1 MNFWLDPSLFSKFF
15 ASDEHDLVFREA
27 VEVFTQK
34 IFGLTSHQFFPQHQK
49 MLQELRNL
57 LSPANIASHH
67 AEAVACAIEEEMDRF
82 AAEHLEHTQELEL
95 ELLTQQIMFHAALR
109 VVYGQFFRKKFGNRV
124 FDLFFVFDDNFELAA
139 SPIPNAFLRTFSR
152 ARNELLEIFQYSL
165 CHDSEDR
172 LVGSRDGNMLQ
183 GAIVERAL
191 NVLTT
196 SSTNG
201 QSLAHLHP
209 NLLLTI
215 LWAVQANTLQGTY
228 WTLGYLLCPGNEEY
242 IRDIRRLVEG
252 QPTSGAAS
260 LSTLGRQCCT
270 AVADR
275 KNLLHCCAAEGIRL
289 SAPGTEVRK
298 AVRDFTAPN
307 SLHVRK
313 GELVALCPYI
323 SSMDARRVPGADP
336 EQFKPLR
343 YLHCEPTGVRGNS
356 KRVVREEELAGLAFG
371 GGKYRCPG
379 KYLAFTEISLFLAL
393 LLAKFDIRLVPGG
406 SETRNSALPPIDH
419 STLVGLKKPSG
430 PCPIQIVP
438 RPAMCGP
445 LSSSKPSRH
454 M

>member
-1 MNFWLDPSLFSKFF
+1 MG
-15 ASDEHDLVFREA
+15 DLIR
-27 VEVFTQK
+27 
-34 IFGLTSHQFFPQHQK
+34 S
-49 MLQELRNL
+49 L

-109 VVYGQFFRKKFGNRV
+109 VVYGQSFRKKFGNRV

-215 LWAVQANTLQGTY
+215 LWAVQANTLQGCVTY
-228 WTLGYLLCPGNEEY
+228 KTGPSIFRL
-242 IRDIRRLVEG
+242 RR
-252 QPTSGAAS
+252 
-260 LSTLGRQCCT
+260 
-270 AVADR
+270 
-275 KNLLHCCAAEGIRL
+275 
-289 SAPGTEVRK
+289 
-298 AVRDFTAPN
+298 F
-307 SLHVRK
+307 
-313 GELVALCPYI
+313 
-323 SSMDARRVPGADP
+323 
-336 EQFKPLR
+336 
-343 YLHCEPTGVRGNS
+343 
-356 KRVVREEELAGLAFG
+356 
-371 GGKYRCPG
+371 
-379 KYLAFTEISLFLAL
+379 
-393 LLAKFDIRLVPGG
+393 
-406 SETRNSALPPIDH
+406 
-419 STLVGLKKPSG
+419 
-430 PCPIQIVP
+430 
-438 RPAMCGP
+438 
-445 LSSSKPSRH
+445 
-454 M
+454 